1 MTLNQLQYFY
11 HAATLEH
18 FNQAAEKANVSE
30 PTLSRSISTLE
41 DELGLILF
49 EKKGRNVQLTKA
61 GAVFLEHVTR
71 ILDEVNRTEL
81 KMHQLA
87 TNGGRIDIAYVAP
100 LARTFI
106 PKMIRSFLHED
117 GNRHVIFNFH
127 QGNTAG
133 NVDGLKRGSYDL
145 IFGSKAE
152 NAPEIEF
159 VPILK
164 QEMVVI
170 LPANHELCD
179 APDEKITSAL
189 FGLYPVLSYDH
200 TSGLGKYT
208 KNFFLS
214 HDIHPEFICES
225 PDENGIASLVAEG
238 FGIALVADVEAIHR
252 DDIVIRHLIP
262 EETFS
267 HTVHMGYVRSQ
278 YQLPALKHL
287 IRFIIENCTTD
298 Q

>member
-1 MTLNQLQYFY
+1 M
-11 HAATLEH
+11 
-18 FNQAAEKANVSE
+18 
-30 PTLSRSISTLE
+30 
-41 DELGLILF
+41 
-49 EKKGRNVQLTKA
+49 QLTKA

-133 NVDGLKRGSYDL
+133 NVDGLKRGSYD
-145 IFGSKAE
+145 
-152 NAPEIEF
+152 
-159 VPILK
+159 
-164 QEMVVI
+164 
-170 LPANHELCD
+170 
-179 APDEKITSAL
+179 
-189 FGLYPVLSYDH
+189 H

-267 HTVHMGYVRSQ
+267 HTVYMGYVRSQ